1 MERSRNDSIILETR
15 PEEAGRG
22 REGSGRVQRRNGKY
36 SEVGRGR
43 QEAWRKSRKE
53 IDGWMW

>member
-22 REGSGRVQRRNGKY
+22 REGSGRVQRRNGKC

-43 QEAWRKSRKE
+43 QEAWRKSRK
-53 IDGWMW
+53 DGWMW

>member
-1 MERSRNDSIILETR
+1 MTPSFCRQGQKRPDEAERVLD
-15 PEEAGRG
+15 
-22 REGSGRVQRRNGKY
+22 GKY

-53 IDGWMW
+53 MDGWMW